1 MPHGRPIAIRASTV
15 TIVVLAAALARTV
28 AAEPPSAETVPQ
40 IVTHG
45 SRDLPMVALTFD
57 ACPTK
62 PPVELDDRIPT
73 ELVAAQVPATFF
85 VSGRWARTLP
95 DAVRRLAA
103 EPLFEIGNHT
113 TRHPHL
119 KKLDAAQ
126 VRSELTET
134 QDILEGLA
142 GRRPRWFRPPFGE
155 VDARIA
161 GEAAAVGL
169 GTINF
174 DVASGD
180 PAPGITRARLVH
192 TVLTNVR
199 PGSIVVL
206 HANHR
211 KFATADAL
219 PDIVAGL
226 RAKGYELVTVS
237 RLVDAGAPVR

>member
-15 TIVVLAAALARTV
+15 TPLFLAVALARTV
-28 AAEPPSAETVPQ
+28 AADPPPSSG

-45 SRDLPMVALTFD
+45 SRDVPMVALTFD

-62 PPVELDDRIPT
+62 PPVELDDRIPA
-73 ELVAAQVPATFF
+73 ELVAAQAPATFF
-85 VSGRWARTLP
+85 VSGRWAKTLP

-103 EPLFEIGNHT
+103 EPLFEIGNHS

-119 KKLDAAQ
+119 KKLDAAH
-126 VRSELTET
+126 VRTELAET

-180 PAPGITRARLVH
+180 PAPGMTKTRLVH
-192 TVLTNVR
+192 AVLANVR

-211 KFATADAL
+211 RFPTADAL
-219 PDIVAGL
+219 PEIIAGL
-226 RAKGYELVTVS
+226 RAKGFELVTVS
-237 RLVDAGAPVR
+237 RLVDGGEPVR

>member
-1 MPHGRPIAIRASTV
+1 MQNH
-15 TIVVLAAALARTV
+15 ALTQTL
-28 AAEPPSAETVPQ
+28 AAEPPPSAQSVPQ

-45 SRDLPMVALTFD
+45 SRDVPMVALTFD

-62 PPVELDDRIPT
+62 PPVELDDRIPA

-85 VSGRWARTLP
+85 VSGRWAKTLP

-113 TRHPHL
+113 THHPHL
-119 KKLDAAQ
+119 KKLDAAHAQ
-126 VRSELTET
+126 RADRDPGHPGRARRTPAALVPPAVRR
-134 QDILEGLA
+134 
-142 GRRPRWFRPPFGE
+142 GRRPDRRRGGGRR
-155 VDARIA
+155 A
-161 GEAAAVGL
+161 

-180 PAPGITRARLVH
+180 PAPGTTRAQLMRA
-192 TVLTNVR
+192 VLTNVR

-206 HANHR
+206 HAKHR

-237 RLVDAGAPVR
+237 RLVDAGAAVR